1 MKRIVVAVDGS
12 ESSLRAVSHALQL
25 KKLSSHVHVTAL
37 YIGPS
42 CYDLFPEPGAF
53 SGFQQKEL
61 DKEIESRANEVFK
74 KIDKITGHKGSIIEK
89 AISRGDAAA
98 AISKFAV
105 EGGFDLVV
113 IGFHGYEEDE
123 GSKFWLGGVCYKVLH
138 MCQCPV
144 TVVK

>member
-12 ESSLRAVSHALQL
+12 ESSLRAVSHALKL
-25 KKLSSHVHVTAL
+25 RKLSSHVHITTL

-42 CYDLFPEPGAF
+42 CYDLFPDPGIC

-74 KIDKITGHKGSIIEK
+74 KIDKITGQKSSSIGK
-89 AISRGDAAA
+89 AIGRGDAAA
-98 AISKFAV
+98 TISKFAM
-105 EGGFDLVV
+105 EGGFDLVI
-113 IGFHGYEEDE
+113 IGFHGYEEEE

>member
-12 ESSLRAVSHALQL
+12 ESSLRAVSHALKL
-25 KKLSSHVHVTAL
+25 RKLSSHVHITAL

-42 CYDLFPEPGAF
+42 CYDIFPDPGVC

-74 KIDKITGHKGSIIEK
+74 KIDKIAGKKSSSIEK
-89 AISRGDAAA
+89 AIGRGDAAA
-98 AISKFAV
+98 AISRFAM
-105 EGGFDLVV
+105 EGGFDLV
-113 IGFHGYEEDE
+113 ILGFHGYEEEE
-123 GSKFWLGGVCYKVLH
+123 GKNFWLGGVCYKVLH

-144 TVVK
+144 TIVK